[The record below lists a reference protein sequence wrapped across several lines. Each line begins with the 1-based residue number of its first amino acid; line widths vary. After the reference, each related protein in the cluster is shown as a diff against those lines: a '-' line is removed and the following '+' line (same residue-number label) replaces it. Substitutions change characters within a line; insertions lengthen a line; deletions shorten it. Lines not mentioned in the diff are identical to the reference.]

1 MIISP
6 DCGSIKFM
14 TLQEVEQALTVH
26 QGRMDRI
33 DAKLERLTEFAEVQG
48 TAWVRLENRMEDLAA
63 RHDQDWNRIV
73 DAMNRHEV
81 RLAKVEDQ
89 MPEIRAALFELT
101 KTVDN
106 FLKRLS
112 RGDGHSPA

>member
-6 DCGSIKFM
+6 DCGNIKLM
-14 TLQEVEQALTVH
+14 TLQEVEEALTVH
-26 QGRMDRI
+26 QGRMDRV

-48 TAWVRLENRMEDLAA
+48 TASVRLENRMADLAA
-63 RHDQDWNRIV
+63 RHDEDWNRIV
-73 DAMNRHEV
+73 DAMNRHEA
-81 RLAKVEDQ
+81 RLAKIEDQ

-106 FLKRLS
+106 FLKGLS
-112 RGDGHSPA
+112 KGDGHSPA

>member
-1 MIISP
+1 
-6 DCGSIKFM
+6 M
-14 TLQEVEQALTVH
+14 TLQEVEQALTIH

-48 TAWVRLENRMEDLAA
+48 AAWVRLENRMEDLAA
-63 RHDQDWNRIV
+63 RHDEDWNRIV

-101 KTVDN
+101 KNVDN
-106 FLKRLS
+106 FLKGLS
-112 RGDGHSPA
+112 KGDGHSPA